1 MYQLDFWEQIALG
14 IVLCGAYFGYFILM
28 EYLRK

>member
-14 IVLCGAYFGYFILM
+14 IVLCVAYFGYFVIR
-28 EYLRK
+28 EYMRK